1 MDIIGALA
9 SLAPVT
15 ETGSSEA
22 HQNPTTNVLKQ
33 RQHKVVNVLA
43 LTELL
48 SNYTV

>member
-1 MDIIGALA
+1 MNIVGALA

-33 RQHKVVNVLA
+33 RQHKL
-43 LTELL
+43 
-48 SNYTV
+48 